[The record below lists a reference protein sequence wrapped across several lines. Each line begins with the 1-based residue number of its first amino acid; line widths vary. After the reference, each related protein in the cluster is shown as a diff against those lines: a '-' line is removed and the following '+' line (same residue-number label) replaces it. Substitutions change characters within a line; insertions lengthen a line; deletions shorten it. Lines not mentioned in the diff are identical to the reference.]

1 MIRMSES
8 PNLVDYLSVSILKI
22 KAILYLGVNTAKQE
36 AAITMSKS
44 KTSFFG
50 TLECSNISSC

>member
-8 PNLVDYLSVSILKI
+8 PNFVDYLSVSTLKI

-36 AAITMSKS
+36 AAVTMSKS
-44 KTSFFG
+44 KTSFFKA
-50 TLECSNISSC
+50 LECSNISAC